1 MKFQILRNP
10 HYLGEFFCP
19 TMIFYDKIDFLK
31 RVRGAYPLENYG
43 WKFNFVSENQ
53 LLYFWAPEK
62 LWDDPDCLIDI
73 QNTPTQCAWVGHMQI
88 IYFGLQFD
96 LYSTPVAP

>member
-1 MKFQILRNP
+1 M
-10 HYLGEFFCP
+10 
-19 TMIFYDKIDFLK
+19 
-31 RVRGAYPLENYG
+31 
-43 WKFNFVSENQ
+43 SENQ

-96 LYSTPVAP
+96 LYSTPVAPEKDLVYSKTASLDPLEASDSSEWQDLVTIATR